1 VVGGG
6 SAGSDGTGSRRRRLR
21 PGRVLTAV
29 ALLLLGYVAV
39 TFVQVARASAW
50 EATGSAD
57 AAVVLGAAQYD
68 GRPSPVLRARLD
80 HGLELWR
87 DGRVGQIVLTGS
99 RREGDRYTEAYAGFQ
114 YLRTRGVPES
124 DLVIVDTGTSTWE
137 SLAAS
142 ERVLRRER
150 IDSVILVSDAYH
162 SFRLVGIAEELGM
175 DAQVS
180 PTGSGVALRPLARE
194 TAAVSLG
201 RLIGYRRTTRLLG
214 GTWVVNPVALGTVT
228 DPPSGVV

>member
-1 VVGGG
+1 M
-6 SAGSDGTGSRRRRLR
+6 
-21 PGRVLTAV
+21 
-29 ALLLLGYVAV
+29 ALLILGYVSV
-39 TFVQVARASAW
+39 TFVQVARASQW

-87 DGRVGQIVLTGS
+87 DRRVGQIVLTGS
-99 RREGDRYTEAYAGFQ
+99 RQEGDRYTEAYAGFQ

-150 IDSVILVSDAYH
+150 IASVILVSDAYH

-180 PTGSGVALRPLARE
+180 PTGSGAALRPLLRE
-194 TAAVSLG
+194 TAAVGFG
-201 RLIGYRRTTRLLG
+201 RVIGYRRMTRLLG
-214 GTWVVNPVALGTVT
+214 GSWVADPVALGTVT
-228 DPPSGVV
+228 GPPSGVV